1 MAASSLSQGVTGLRG
16 RLHHLISVAKSFEIA
31 LTLLLSRTPFDLAAR
46 YDVAEGVARPHD
58 VMAQPPKLS
67 FSNGNISR
75 TLCRRHV
82 GPTSPTPFDSA
93 PETLPTLKF
102 QGSRLCTNTWA
113 PFCFWPAHA
122 TTGRLSRD
130 HSSTTPCTQTLAIS
144 QRIFSATHASSK

>member
-1 MAASSLSQGVTGLRG
+1 MAASSPSQGVTGLRG
-16 RLHHLISVAKSFEIA
+16 RLHHLISVAKSFEIT

-82 GPTSPTPFDSA
+82 GPTPFDSA

-102 QGSRLCTNTWA
+102 K
-113 PFCFWPAHA
+113 FF
-122 TTGRLSRD
+122 TGL
-130 HSSTTPCTQTLAIS
+130 PL
-144 QRIFSATHASSK
+144 